1 MIRTAMKFIH
11 AADLHIDSPLK
22 GLAAYD
28 GAPVERVRGATR
40 KALHNLVDL
49 CFAESASFLIL
60 AGDVFD
66 GDWKDFNTGLYF
78 VKELARLRDAGTR
91 VFIVRGNHDAMSEV
105 TRQLTLPDHVHEFSD
120 DTAETIVLDELGV
133 ALHGLSFARREV
145 RDSLVPRYPAPI
157 GGLLNVGVMHTSAG
171 GHAQHATYAPCS
183 VDELTRKGYD
193 YWALGHVHAHDI
205 ISREPYIVFP
215 GNTQGRHIKETG
227 PKGCVVVTAD
237 KGRVRDVRHT
247 PLDVLRWRQ
256 VEVALDGNDGL
267 DELYEKS
274 RAALAK
280 ARLGSDGR
288 LTAVRLSVSG
298 AAAAHESISDKRDS
312 VENQLRADTL
322 AEWDDLWLEKIEL
335 RTRPPL
341 DLAELRASEGF
352 VGELLRA
359 VAEARRDPEVQA
371 ALRAQLQPLVDKLG
385 PELPELGDANLGFG
399 DLQPLLDEVEA
410 RLIAGLIA
418 P

>member
-1 MIRTAMKFIH
+1 MKFIH

-28 GAPVERVRGATR
+28 GAPIERVRGATR

-49 CFAESASFLIL
+49 CFSESASFLVL

-66 GDWKDFNTGLYF
+66 GDWKDFNTGLFF
-78 VKELARLRDAGTR
+78 VKELARLREVGTR

-120 DTAETIVLDELGV
+120 DAAETIVLDELGV

-145 RDSLVPRYPAPI
+145 RDSLVPRYPQPI
-157 GGLLNVGVMHTSAG
+157 AGALNVGVMHTSAG
-171 GHAQHATYAPCS
+171 GSSQHATYAPCS
-183 VDELTRKGYD
+183 VEELARKGYD
-193 YWALGHVHAHDI
+193 YWALGHVHAHDV
-205 ISREPYIVFP
+205 ISRAPYIVFP

-237 KGRVRDVRHT
+237 KGQISDVRHAA
-247 PLDVLRWRQ
+247 LDVLRWRH
-256 VEVALDGNDGL
+256 VEVALDGGDGL

-274 RAALAK
+274 RVALAA
-280 ARLGSDGR
+280 ARQGSDGR
-288 LTAVRLSVSG
+288 LTAARLTVSG
-298 AAAAHESISDKRDS
+298 AAAAHERIIERRDS

-335 RTRPPL
+335 RTRSPL
-341 DLAELRASEGF
+341 DLGQLRAAEGF

-359 VAEARRDPEVQA
+359 VAEARRDPELQQV
-371 ALRAQLQPLVDKLG
+371 LRAQLQPLVDKLG
-385 PELPELGDANLGFG
+385 PELPELGDLGLG
-399 DLQPLLDEVEA
+399 DLAPLLDEVEA
-410 RLIAGLIA
+410 RLVAALVE